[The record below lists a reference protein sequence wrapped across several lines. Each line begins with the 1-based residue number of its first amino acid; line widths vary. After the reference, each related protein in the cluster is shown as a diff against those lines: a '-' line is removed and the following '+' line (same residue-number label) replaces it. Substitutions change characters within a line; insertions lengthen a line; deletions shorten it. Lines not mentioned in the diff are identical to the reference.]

1 MDIKYQRNGSI
12 KGNSREYNEKINN
25 FKTNTT
31 IINTN
36 FAPNNNINKV
46 FLSQNPTQR
55 G

>member
-1 MDIKYQRNGSI
+1 MILL
-12 KGNSREYNEKINN
+12 REIAENIMKEMNN

-36 FAPNNNINKV
+36 FASNHNINKV
-46 FLSQNPTQR
+46 FLSKNPTQR

>member
-1 MDIKYQRNGSI
+1 MVLL
-12 KGNSREYNEKINN
+12 REIAENMTKEINN